1 MGSGSMGGVDKA
13 SILVVDDDLIVTDM
27 IVSAIEDRY
36 HVEVANSG
44 LEATRRVNEQ
54 APDLILLDVSLGD
67 ARGYDIC
74 RQFKSN
80 PKTQR
85 IPIIF
90 ISSYSGA
97 VDKVEGFNSGG
108 VDYVTK
114 PIEME
119 ELKMRIS
126 THITLSRLQHD
137 LEQAVS
143 ERTLD
148 LEKSNEAL
156 RASLEHRETEIHAI
170 EESILNRINKYIHPY
185 LNKLEKLKLGEQG
198 GVYFDIVR
206 SNLNELIPSTA
217 KSLSACYLKLTPAEI
232 KVADLIRQ
240 GIQTKEIAGE
250 LNLSAKSVFYY
261 RNQIRKKLGLLK
273 TKVNLATYLDSLSRK

>member
-1 MGSGSMGGVDKA
+1 MPEKDKA
-13 SILVVDDDLIVTDM
+13 RILVVDDELIVTDM
-27 IVSAIEDRY
+27 IVGFLSETY

-44 LEATRRVNEQ
+44 IQAINRANEQ
-54 APDLILLDVSLGD
+54 APDLILLDVSLSDTQGFD
-67 ARGYDIC
+67 VC
-74 RQFKSN
+74 RHLKSN
-80 PKTQR
+80 PKTR
-85 IPIIF
+85 KIPVIF
-90 ISSYSGA
+90 ISSYSEPIS
-97 VDKVEGFNSGG
+97 KVKGFNAGG

-119 ELKMRIS
+119 ELKMRIY

-137 LEQAVS
+137 LENVV
-143 ERTLD
+143 RTRTEE

-170 EESILNRINKYIHPY
+170 EKTILNRINKHIFPYIEKLDGSNLGKKEAVY
-185 LNKLEKLKLGEQG
+185 LNIL
-198 GVYFDIVR
+198 R
-206 SNLNELIPSTA
+206 SNLKELIPSSKTNT
-217 KSLSACYLKLTPAEI
+217 LSACYLKLTPAEI

-240 GIQTKEIAGE
+240 GIQSKEIADQ

-273 TKVNLATYLDSLSRK
+273 SKVNLVSYLNSLTHN